1 MTCGNTSDV
10 KEEIDT
16 EFQELFAQTSDK
28 TTIDECVDFDFET
41 VTSEPAVNT
50 QNEDLGQESRER
62 SIAEVIHLDDF
73 TSSVDESE
81 SSISIEVDRTV
92 FVYIFFYK
100 RYFKSKKH
108 KQKHLS

>member
-16 EFQELFAQTSDK
+16 EFQELLAQTSDK

-50 QNEDLGQESRER
+50 QNEDLGQVLVK
-62 SIAEVIHLDDF
+62 EVLQKSF
-73 TSSVDESE
+73 TWTILHHQSMNQRV
-81 SSISIEVDRTV
+81 VLVLRLTGQ
-92 FVYIFFYK
+92 FLFIFFFIK
-100 RYFKSKKH
+100 DILNLKNTSKSI
-108 KQKHLS
+108 

>member
-73 TSSVDESE
+73 TSSVNESE
-81 SSISIEVDRTV
+81 SVVLVLRLTGQ
-92 FVYIFFYK
+92 FLFIFFFIK
-100 RYFKSKKH
+100 DILNLKNTSKSI
-108 KQKHLS
+108 